1 MADPVLRHD
10 AFAALKIRDYRLFV
24 GFRFFMTI
32 AIQMQSLIIG
42 WQVYELTRDP
52 LSLGLI
58 GLAEAVPFIAV
69 ALYAGHIA
77 DLHDRKRI
85 ILYFLMLF
93 MAGTLLLFLFSLDL
107 THFYRTFGLLPIFV
121 VVGLTGIARTF
132 IAPATTAL
140 SAQVV
145 PRELYP
151 NASIWNS
158 TTWHVSAM
166 AGPAL
171 GGLIYG
177 FFGVKIAYGAILSF
191 GVLSIALL
199 SVIPG
204 RPVPAAL
211 VSEPLGRRL
220 MTGLRFVFKHQ
231 ILLPSM
237 SLDMFGVLFGGAVS
251 MLPVFA
257 AEVLHV
263 GPQGLGFL
271 RAAPMA
277 GAVLMSVFLA
287 YRPPMHRTGRYLL
300 LAVSGFGMS
309 IILFALSKNFY
320 LSLALLVLSGLFDN
334 ISVIIRATTMQLVTP
349 DEMRG
354 RVASVNSIFIGSSNE
369 IGAFESG
376 VAARLMGLVPSVVFG
391 GAMTLIVVGAIAKLA
406 PALRRLNL
414 KSLG

>member
-1 MADPVLRHD
+1 MPNPASKHD

-52 LSLGLI
+52 LSLGLV

-85 ILYFLMLF
+85 ILYFEMMFL
-93 MAGTLLLFLFSLDL
+93 AGTLILFLFSLDL
-107 THFYRTFGLLPIFV
+107 ARFHRAYGLLPIYL

-132 IAPATTAL
+132 IAPAQTAL
-140 SAQVV
+140 SAQIV
-145 PRELYP
+145 PRELFP
-151 NASIWNS
+151 NASTWNS
-158 TTWHVSAM
+158 TTWHVSAIT
-166 AGPAL
+166 GPAL

-191 GVLSIALL
+191 GILSIALL
-199 SVIPG
+199 GAVPR
-204 RPVPAAL
+204 RPVPASL
-211 VSEPLGRRL
+211 VMEPLKRRL
-220 MTGLRFVFKHQ
+220 LTGLRFVFGHQ
-231 ILLPSM
+231 ILLASM

-257 AEVLHV
+257 AEVLRV

-287 YRPPMHRTGRYLL
+287 YRPPMRKTGRFLL
-300 LAVSGFGMS
+300 LGVSGFGMS
-309 IILFALSKNFY
+309 IILFALSKNYY
-320 LSLALLVLSGLFDN
+320 LSLALLFLSGLFDN
-334 ISVIIRATTMQLVTP
+334 ISVIIRATTLQLVTP

-369 IGAFESG
+369 IGSFESG

-391 GAMTLIVVGAIAKLA
+391 GAMTLLVVGATAKLA
-406 PALRRLNL
+406 PALRRLSL